1 MVSPICIHKMPFT
14 HPQHTTM
21 NKQLKNMMESM
32 APLPPSVEVFMGFV
46 ATAIANDLQGPQVDP
61 LFGEIGH
68 VDSGKP
74 RGSAKN
80 EIVGLRMAEEF
91 TNACKAMD
99 PPVSFTD
106 VDDWMVSLAKYVL
119 HVDVLFDTEE
129 QRAQCLERRN
139 VIGGGTK
146 GRNLSPGTF
155 RTYINALF
163 RAVKE
168 VQGPLLV
175 SSCLRTFPRFNDLMR
190 TAVRRCEIK
199 TRWHKA

>member
-139 VIGGGTK
+139 VIALQTVK
-146 GRNLSPGTF
+146 FVRSACCVSLFTRLNMEWTVTF
-155 RTYINALF
+155 VMRPSTLVALVF
-163 RAVKE
+163 QQYARI
-168 VQGPLLV
+168 G
-175 SSCLRTFPRFNDLMR
+175 SY
-190 TAVRRCEIK
+190 
-199 TRWHKA
+199 